1 MTNLSHFCNRKTTGV
16 RSPSAPAGVDTRL
29 LAWGI
34 QCFSMGVGFRC
45 DSSCI
50 HFREV
55 NSTPKTAQETF

>member
-1 MTNLSHFCNRKTTGV
+1 MCPISVIGKRPVSGAHQ
-16 RSPSAPAGVDTRL
+16 L
-29 LAWGI
+29 LPVWIRACWGI
-34 QCFSMGVGFRC
+34 QCFSMRGGFRC